1 MSQRIEKINELLR
14 RKLSEL
20 ILKEIELPDNALVTI
35 TKVETSP
42 DIKYSK
48 IFITVLPDQYR
59 GTALEILNTN
69 SKNLQQILK
78 KQMTTKFTPNLN
90 FQIDKQEIFAQG
102 VEKLLDE
109 IR

>member
-1 MSQRIEKINELLR
+1 MSLRLEKVNELIHQ
-14 RKLSEL
+14 KLSQIITREVEFPQNML
-20 ILKEIELPDNALVTI
+20 ITI
-35 TKVETSP
+35 SRVITSP
-42 DIKYSK
+42 DLKYSK

-59 GTALEILNTN
+59 GTALEVLNKN
-69 SKNLQQILK
+69 SKNLQQILR

-90 FQIDKQEIFAQG
+90 FQIDDQEIFAQG